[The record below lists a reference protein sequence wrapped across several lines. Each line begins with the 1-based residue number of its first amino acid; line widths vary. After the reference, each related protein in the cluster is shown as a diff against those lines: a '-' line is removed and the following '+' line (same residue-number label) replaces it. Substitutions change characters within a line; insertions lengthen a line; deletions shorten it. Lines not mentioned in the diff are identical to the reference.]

1 MPKKIQGSEEEGTR
15 KITGP
20 EKVAVLL
27 MSLGEEV
34 AAKVL
39 ANLDDREIQNIGN
52 YMCDLGDVDMGVMD
66 RINKDFYET
75 VQSGT
80 GGLGIGGMDF
90 LKTALMQALDPAKAT
105 EILNNITTP
114 GEEMG
119 GGLET
124 VRLLDPKII
133 SSFITNEHPQTA
145 AIILAHL
152 EPAIASTTI
161 RELPEENRMEVV
173 HRLATLER
181 VAPTVIRELD
191 EALQSEF
198 MTSGAVSGNK
208 LGGVE
213 VAAEVMGSLDRET
226 ETSILTA
233 MDEIDPEMADII
245 RNLRFT
251 FEDILKID
259 DAGIQLV
266 MKEINQEDLLL
277 GLKTAS
283 DELKEKLFNNMSER
297 ASLML
302 KEDLESLGPQ
312 KISDVEKAQQKVIAV
327 CKKLE
332 EEGKVAIGGGGDEL
346 V

>member
-1 MPKKIQGSEEEGTR
+1 MSR
-15 KITGP
+15 KLSGP
-20 EKVAVLL
+20 ERAAVLL
-27 MSLGEEV
+27 MNLGEEI

-39 ANLDDREIQNIGN
+39 VNLDDREIQNIGN
-52 YMCDLGDVDMGVMD
+52 YISDLGDVDLETMD
-66 RINKDFYET
+66 SINKDFYNMVE
-75 VQSGT
+75 SGI
-80 GGLGIGGMDF
+80 GGLGKGGMDF
-90 LKTALMQALDPAKAT
+90 LKSALMQALDPAKAT

-133 SSFITNEHPQTA
+133 SSFIVSEHPQTA

-152 EPAIASTTI
+152 DPPVASLTI
-161 RELPEENRMEVV
+161 RELPEENRMEII

-181 VAPTVIRELD
+181 VAPSVIRELD
-191 EALQSEF
+191 EALQAEF
-198 MTSGAVSGNK
+198 RTSGAVSGNK

-213 VAAEVMGSLDRET
+213 IAAEVMGSLDRET
-226 ETSILTA
+226 ETSILLA
-233 MDEIDPEMADII
+233 MDEVDLDLANEI

-259 DAGIQLV
+259 DNGIQML
-266 MKEINQEDLLL
+266 MKEINQEDLVI
-277 GLKTAS
+277 GLKTAT
-283 DELKEKLFNNMSER
+283 DELKEKLFSNMSER
-297 ASLML
+297 AGLMM
-302 KEDLESLGPQ
+302 KEDLESLGPK
-312 KISDVEKAQQKVIAV
+312 KISEVQKAQQKVIAV

-332 EEGKVAIGGGGDEL
+332 EDGKIVIGGGADEM

>member
-1 MPKKIQGSEEEGTR
+1 MSR
-15 KITGP
+15 KLSGP
-20 EKVAVLL
+20 ERAAVLL
-27 MSLGEEV
+27 MNLGEEI

-39 ANLDDREIQNIGN
+39 LNLDDREIQNIGN
-52 YMCDLGDVDMGVMD
+52 YISELGDVDLDTMD
-66 RINKDFYET
+66 SINQDFYNM
-75 VQSGT
+75 VQSGI
-80 GGLGIGGMDF
+80 GGLGKGGMDF
-90 LKTALMQALDPAKAT
+90 LKSALMQALDPAKAT

-133 SSFITNEHPQTA
+133 SSFIVNEHPQTA

-152 EPAIASTTI
+152 DPPVASLTI
-161 RELPEENRMEVV
+161 RELPEENRMEII

-181 VAPTVIRELD
+181 VAPSVIRELD
-191 EALQSEF
+191 EALQAEF
-198 MTSGAVSGNK
+198 RTSGAVSGNK

-213 VAAEVMGSLDRET
+213 IAAEVMGSLDRET
-226 ETSILTA
+226 ETSILMA
-233 MDEIDPEMADII
+233 LDEVDLDLANEI

-259 DAGIQLV
+259 DAGIQII
-266 MKEINQEDLLL
+266 MKEINQEDLLI
-277 GLKTAS
+277 GLKTAT
-283 DELKEKLFNNMSER
+283 DELKEKLFSNMSER
-297 ASLML
+297 AGLML
-302 KEDLESLGPQ
+302 KEDLESLGPK
-312 KISDVEKAQQKVIAV
+312 KISEVQKAQQKIIAV

-332 EEGKVAIGGGGDEL
+332 EDGKIVIGGGADEM

>member
-1 MPKKIQGSEEEGTR
+1 MSR
-15 KITGP
+15 KLSGP
-20 EKVAVLL
+20 ERAAVLL
-27 MSLGEEV
+27 MNLGEEI

-39 ANLDDREIQNIGN
+39 LNLDDREIQNIGN
-52 YMCDLGDVDMGVMD
+52 YISDLGDVDLDTMD
-66 RINKDFYET
+66 SINKDFYNMVE
-75 VQSGT
+75 SGI
-80 GGLGIGGMDF
+80 GGLGKGGMDF
-90 LKTALMQALDPAKAT
+90 LKSALMQALDPAKAT

-133 SSFITNEHPQTA
+133 SSFIVSEHPQTA

-152 EPAIASTTI
+152 DPPVASLTI
-161 RELPEENRMEVV
+161 RELPEESRMEIV

-181 VAPTVIRELD
+181 VAPSVIRELD
-191 EALQSEF
+191 EALQAEF
-198 MTSGAVSGNK
+198 RTSGAVSGNK

-213 VAAEVMGSLDRET
+213 IAAEVMGSLDRET
-226 ETSILTA
+226 ETSILIA
-233 MDEIDPEMADII
+233 MDEVDLDLANEI

-259 DAGIQLV
+259 DSGIQML
-266 MKEINQEDLLL
+266 MKEINQEDLVI
-277 GLKTAS
+277 GLKTAT
-283 DELKEKLFNNMSER
+283 DELKEKLFSNMSER
-297 ASLML
+297 AGLMM
-302 KEDLESLGPQ
+302 KEDLESLGPK
-312 KISDVEKAQQKVIAV
+312 KISEVQKAQQKVIAV

-332 EEGKVAIGGGGDEL
+332 EEGKIVIGGGADEM

>member
-1 MPKKIQGSEEEGTR
+1 MSR
-15 KITGP
+15 KLTGP
-20 EKVAVLL
+20 ERAAVLL
-27 MSLGEEV
+27 MNLGEDI

-39 ANLDDREIQNIGN
+39 VNLDDREIQNIGN
-52 YMCDLGDVDMGVMD
+52 YISELGDVDLETMD
-66 RINKDFYET
+66 STNKDFYNMVE
-75 VQSGT
+75 SGI
-80 GGLGIGGMDF
+80 GGLGKGGMDF
-90 LKTALMQALDPAKAT
+90 LKSALTQALDPAKAT

-152 EPAIASTTI
+152 DPPVASLTI
-161 RELPEENRMEVV
+161 RELPEENRMEIV

-181 VAPTVIRELD
+181 VAPSVIRELD
-191 EALQSEF
+191 EALQAEF
-198 MTSGAVSGNK
+198 RTSGAVSGNK

-213 VAAEVMGSLDRET
+213 IAAEVMGSLDRET
-226 ETSILTA
+226 ETSILMA
-233 MDEIDPEMADII
+233 LDEVDLDLSNEI

-259 DAGIQLV
+259 DAGIQQI
-266 MKEINQEDLLL
+266 MKEINQEDLVI
-277 GLKTAS
+277 GLKTAT
-283 DELKEKLFNNMSER
+283 DELKEKLFSNMSER
-297 ASLML
+297 AGLMM
-302 KEDLESLGPQ
+302 KEDLESLGPK
-312 KISDVEKAQQKVIAV
+312 KISEVQKAQHKVIDV

-332 EEGKVAIGGGGDEL
+332 EAGKLAMGGGADEM

>member
-1 MPKKIQGSEEEGTR
+1 MAERLS
-15 KITGP
+15 GP
-20 EKVAVLL
+20 ERAAVLL
-27 MSLGEEV
+27 ITLGEEA

-52 YMCDLGDVDMGVMD
+52 YMAALGNVDMSVMD
-66 RINKDFYET
+66 SINKEFYEMVET
-75 VQSGT
+75 GT
-80 GGLGIGGMDF
+80 GGLGIAGMDF

-124 VRLLDPKII
+124 VRLMDPKVIA
-133 SSFITNEHPQTA
+133 SFITNEHPQTA

-152 EPAIASTTI
+152 DPPVASLTI
-161 RELPEENRMEVV
+161 RELPEENRMEII

-181 VAPTVIRELD
+181 VAPSVIRELD
-191 EALQSEF
+191 EALQAEF
-198 MTSGAVSGNK
+198 RTSGAVSGNK

-213 VAAEVMGSLDRET
+213 IAAEVMGSLDRDT
-226 ETSILTA
+226 EMSILTA
-233 MDEIDPEMADII
+233 MDEVDLDLANEI

-259 DAGIQLV
+259 DNGIQML
-266 MKEINQEDLLL
+266 MKEINQEDLLI
-277 GLKTAS
+277 GLKTAT
-283 DELKEKLFNNMSER
+283 DELKEKLFSNMSER
-297 ASLML
+297 AGLML
-302 KEDLESLGPQ
+302 KEDLESLGPK
-312 KISDVEKAQQKVIAV
+312 KISEVQKAQQKVIAV

-332 EEGKVAIGGGGDEL
+332 EDGKIVIGGGGDEM

>member
-1 MPKKIQGSEEEGTR
+1 MASKL
-15 KITGP
+15 TGP
-20 EKVAVLL
+20 ERAAVLL
-27 MSLGEEV
+27 INLGEDI

-52 YMCDLGDVDMGVMD
+52 YMSALGDVDMSVMD
-66 RINKDFYET
+66 SINKEFYEM
-75 VQSGT
+75 VKSGT
-80 GGLGIGGMDF
+80 GGLGIAGMDF

-133 SSFITNEHPQTA
+133 SSFIVNEHPQTA

-152 EPAIASTTI
+152 DPPVASLTI
-161 RELPEENRMEVV
+161 RELPEEHRMEII

-181 VAPTVIRELD
+181 VAPSVIRELD
-191 EALQSEF
+191 EALQAEF
-198 MTSGAVSGNK
+198 RTSGAVSGNK

-213 VAAEVMGSLDRET
+213 VAAEVMGSLDRTT
-226 ETSILTA
+226 ETSILTS
-233 MDEIDPEMADII
+233 MDEVDPDLANEI

-259 DAGIQLV
+259 DNGIQMI
-266 MKEINQEDLLL
+266 MKEINQEDLLI
-277 GLKTAS
+277 GLKTAT
-283 DELKEKLFNNMSER
+283 DELKEKLFTNMSER
-297 ASLML
+297 AALMM
-302 KEDLESLGPQ
+302 KEDLESLGPT
-312 KISDVEKAQQKVIAV
+312 KISEVEKAQQKVIAV

-332 EEGKVAIGGGGDEL
+332 EDGKLVIGGGADDTL

>member
-1 MPKKIQGSEEEGTR
+1 MSR
-15 KITGP
+15 KLSGP
-20 EKVAVLL
+20 ERAAVLL
-27 MSLGEEV
+27 MNLGEEI

-39 ANLDDREIQNIGN
+39 LNLDDREIQNIGN
-52 YMCDLGDVDMGVMD
+52 YISELGDVDLDTMD
-66 RINKDFYET
+66 SINKDFYNM
-75 VQSGT
+75 VQSGI
-80 GGLGIGGMDF
+80 GGLGKGGMDF
-90 LKTALMQALDPAKAT
+90 LKSALMQALDPAKAT

-133 SSFITNEHPQTA
+133 SSFIVNEHPQTA

-152 EPAIASTTI
+152 DPPVASATI
-161 RELPEENRMEVV
+161 RELPEENRMEII

-181 VAPTVIRELD
+181 VAPSVIRELD
-191 EALQSEF
+191 EALQAEF
-198 MTSGAVSGNK
+198 RTSGAVSGNK

-213 VAAEVMGSLDRET
+213 IAAEVMGSLDRET

-233 MDEIDPEMADII
+233 MDDVDLDLANEI

-251 FEDILKID
+251 FEDILKIE
-259 DAGIQLV
+259 DAGIQMI
-266 MKEINQEDLLL
+266 MKEINQEDLVI
-277 GLKTAS
+277 GLKTAT
-283 DELKEKLFNNMSER
+283 DELKEKLFSNMSER
-297 ASLML
+297 AGLMM
-302 KEDLESLGPQ
+302 KEDLESLGPK
-312 KISDVEKAQQKVIAV
+312 KISEVQKAQQKVIAV

-332 EEGKVAIGGGGDEL
+332 EEGKIVIGGGADEM

>member
-1 MPKKIQGSEEEGTR
+1 MAR
-15 KITGP
+15 KLSGP
-20 EKVAVLL
+20 ERAAVLL
-27 MSLGEEV
+27 VNLGEEV

-52 YMCDLGDVDMGVMD
+52 YMSALGDVDMGTMD
-66 RINKDFYET
+66 SINKEFYNMVE
-75 VQSGT
+75 SGT
-80 GGLGIGGMDF
+80 GGLGVAGMDF

-133 SSFITNEHPQTA
+133 ASFIVNEHPQTA

-152 EPAIASTTI
+152 DPPVASLTV
-161 RELPEENRMEVV
+161 RELPEENRMEIV

-181 VAPTVIRELD
+181 VAPSVIRELD

-198 MTSGAVSGNK
+198 RTSGAVSGNK

-213 VAAEVMGSLDRET
+213 IAAEVMGSLDRTT

-233 MDEIDPEMADII
+233 MDEVDPDLANEI

-259 DAGIQLV
+259 DNGIQMI
-266 MKEINQEDLLL
+266 MKEINQEDLLI
-277 GLKTAS
+277 GLKTAT
-283 DELKEKLFNNMSER
+283 DELKEKLFTNMSER
-297 ASLML
+297 AALML
-302 KEDLESLGPQ
+302 KEDLESLGPT
-312 KISDVEKAQQKVIAV
+312 KISEVETAQQKVIAV
-327 CKKLE
+327 CKT
-332 EEGKVAIGGGGDEL
+332 
-346 V
+346 

>member
-1 MPKKIQGSEEEGTR
+1 MARILS
-15 KITGP
+15 GP
-20 EKVAVLL
+20 ERAAVLL
-27 MSLGEEV
+27 INLGEDI

-52 YMCDLGDVDMGVMD
+52 YMSALGDVDMSVMD
-66 RINKDFYET
+66 SINKEFYEM
-75 VQSGT
+75 VESGT
-80 GGLGIGGMDF
+80 GGLGIAGMDF

-133 SSFITNEHPQTA
+133 SSFIVNEHPQTA

-152 EPAIASTTI
+152 DPPVASLTI
-161 RELPEENRMEVV
+161 RELPEEHRMEII

-181 VAPTVIRELD
+181 VAPSVIRELD

-198 MTSGAVSGNK
+198 RTSGAVSGNK

-213 VAAEVMGSLDRET
+213 VAAEVMGSLDRTT
-226 ETSILTA
+226 ETSILTS
-233 MDEIDPEMADII
+233 MDEVDPDLANEI

-259 DAGIQLV
+259 DNGIQMI
-266 MKEINQEDLLL
+266 MKEINQEDLLI
-277 GLKTAS
+277 GLKTAT
-283 DELKEKLFNNMSER
+283 DELKEKLFTNMSER
-297 ASLML
+297 AALMM
-302 KEDLESLGPQ
+302 KEDLESLGPT
-312 KISDVEKAQQKVIAV
+312 KISEVEKAQQKVIAV

-332 EEGKVAIGGGGDEL
+332 EDGKLVIGGGADTL

>member
-1 MPKKIQGSEEEGTR
+1 MSR
-15 KITGP
+15 KLTGP
-20 EKVAVLL
+20 ERAAVLL
-27 MSLGEEV
+27 MNLGEEI

-39 ANLDDREIQNIGN
+39 LNLDDREIQNIGN
-52 YMCDLGDVDMGVMD
+52 YISELGDVDMDTMD
-66 RINKDFYET
+66 SINKDFYNMVE
-75 VQSGT
+75 SGI
-80 GGLGIGGMDF
+80 GGLGKGGMDF
-90 LKTALMQALDPAKAT
+90 LKSALMQALDPAKAT

-133 SSFITNEHPQTA
+133 ASFITNEHPQTA

-152 EPAIASTTI
+152 DPPVASSTI
-161 RELPEENRMEVV
+161 KELPEEKRMEII

-181 VAPTVIRELD
+181 VAPSAIRELD
-191 EALQSEF
+191 EALQAEF
-198 MTSGAVSGNK
+198 RTSGAVSGNK
-208 LGGVE
+208 LGGLE
-213 VAAEVMGSLDRET
+213 LAAEVMGSLDRDT
-226 ETSILTA
+226 EMSILTA
-233 MDEIDPEMADII
+233 MDEVDLDLANEI

-259 DAGIQLV
+259 DAGIQMV
-266 MKEINQEDLLL
+266 MKEINQEDLLI

-283 DELKEKLFNNMSER
+283 DELKEKLFSNMSER
-297 ASLML
+297 AGLMM
-302 KEDLESLGPQ
+302 KEDLESLGPK
-312 KISDVEKAQQKVIAV
+312 KISEVQKAQQKVIAV

-332 EEGKVAIGGGGDEL
+332 EEGKIVIGGGADEM

>member
-1 MPKKIQGSEEEGTR
+1 
-15 KITGP
+15 
-20 EKVAVLL
+20 
-27 MSLGEEV
+27 MS
-34 AAKVL
+34 A
-39 ANLDDREIQNIGN
+39 
-52 YMCDLGDVDMGVMD
+52 LGDVDLSVMD
-66 RINKDFYET
+66 MVNKEFYDLVE
-75 VQSGT
+75 SGG
-80 GGLGIGGMDF
+80 GGLGVGGVDF
-90 LKTALMQALDPAKAT
+90 LKTALMQAMDPAKAT

-133 SSFITNEHPQTA
+133 SSFVINEHPQTA

-152 EPAIASTTI
+152 DPPVASLTI

-181 VAPTVIRELD
+181 VAPAVIRDLD
-191 EALQSEF
+191 EALQAEF
-198 MTSGAVSGNK
+198 RTSGAVSGNK

-213 VAAEVMGSLDRET
+213 VAAAVMGSLDRTT
-226 ETSILTA
+226 ETTILTA
-233 MDEIDPEMADII
+233 MDEVDPDLANEI

-259 DAGIQLV
+259 DNGIQMI
-266 MKEINQEDLLL
+266 MKEINQEDLLIS
-277 GLKTAS
+277 LKTAT
-283 DELKEKLFNNMSER
+283 DDLKEKIFGNMSER
-297 ASLML
+297 AALML
-302 KEDLESLGPQ
+302 KEDLESLGPTKISEVEKGQQ
-312 KISDVEKAQQKVIAV
+312 KIIAV

-332 EEGKVAIGGGGDEL
+332 EDGKLIIGGGADTL

>member
-1 MPKKIQGSEEEGTR
+1 MAR
-15 KITGP
+15 KLSGP
-20 EKVAVLL
+20 ERAAVLL
-27 MSLGEEV
+27 VNLGEEI

-52 YMCDLGDVDMGVMD
+52 YMSALGDVDMGTMD
-66 RINKDFYET
+66 SINKEFYNMVE
-75 VQSGT
+75 SGT
-80 GGLGIGGMDF
+80 GGLGVAGMDF

-133 SSFITNEHPQTA
+133 ASFIVNEHPQTA

-152 EPAIASTTI
+152 DPPVASLTV
-161 RELPEENRMEVV
+161 RELPEENRMEIV

-181 VAPTVIRELD
+181 VAPSVIRELD

-198 MTSGAVSGNK
+198 RTSGAVSGNK

-213 VAAEVMGSLDRET
+213 IAAEVMGSLDRTT

-233 MDEIDPEMADII
+233 MDEVDPDLANEI

-259 DAGIQLV
+259 DNGIQMI
-266 MKEINQEDLLL
+266 MKEINQEDLLI
-277 GLKTAS
+277 GLKTAT
-283 DELKEKLFNNMSER
+283 DELKEKLFTNMSER
-297 ASLML
+297 AALML
-302 KEDLESLGPQ
+302 KEDLESLGPT
-312 KISDVEKAQQKVIAV
+312 KISEVETAQQKVIAV

-332 EEGKVAIGGGGDEL
+332 EDGKLVIGGGAEQM

>member
-1 MPKKIQGSEEEGTR
+1 MSR
-15 KITGP
+15 KLSGP
-20 EKVAVLL
+20 ERAAVLL
-27 MSLGEEV
+27 MNLGEEI

-39 ANLDDREIQNIGN
+39 LNLDDREIQNIGN
-52 YMCDLGDVDMGVMD
+52 YISDLGDVDLDTMD
-66 RINKDFYET
+66 SINKDFYNMVE
-75 VQSGT
+75 SGI
-80 GGLGIGGMDF
+80 GGLGKGGMDF
-90 LKTALMQALDPAKAT
+90 LKSALMQALDPAKAT

-133 SSFITNEHPQTA
+133 SSFIVSEHPQTA

-152 EPAIASTTI
+152 DPPVASLTI
-161 RELPEENRMEVV
+161 RELPEENRMEIV

-181 VAPTVIRELD
+181 VAPSVIRELD
-191 EALQSEF
+191 EALQAEF
-198 MTSGAVSGNK
+198 RTSGAVSGNK

-213 VAAEVMGSLDRET
+213 IAAEVMGSLDRDT
-226 ETSILTA
+226 EMSILTA
-233 MDEIDPEMADII
+233 MDEVDLDLANEI

-259 DAGIQLV
+259 DNGIQML
-266 MKEINQEDLLL
+266 MKEINQEDLLI
-277 GLKTAS
+277 GLKTAT
-283 DELKEKLFNNMSER
+283 DELKEKLFSNMSER
-297 ASLML
+297 AGLMM
-302 KEDLESLGPQ
+302 KEDLESLGPK
-312 KISDVEKAQQKVIAV
+312 KISEVQKAQQKVIAV

-332 EEGKVAIGGGGDEL
+332 EEGKIVIGGGGDEM

>member
-1 MPKKIQGSEEEGTR
+1 MSRELS
-15 KITGP
+15 GP
-20 EKVAVLL
+20 ERAAVLL
-27 MSLGEEV
+27 MNLGEEI

-39 ANLDDREIQNIGN
+39 LNLDDREIQNIGN
-52 YMCDLGDVDMGVMD
+52 YISELGDVDLETMD
-66 RINKDFYET
+66 SINKDFYNMVE
-75 VQSGT
+75 SGI
-80 GGLGIGGMDF
+80 GGLGKGGMDF
-90 LKTALMQALDPAKAT
+90 LKSALMQALDPAKAT

-133 SSFITNEHPQTA
+133 SSFIVNEHPQTA

-152 EPAIASTTI
+152 DPPVASSTI
-161 RELPEENRMEVV
+161 QELPEANRMEII

-181 VAPTVIRELD
+181 VAPSAIRELD
-191 EALQSEF
+191 EALQAEF
-198 MTSGAVSGNK
+198 RTLGGVFGNK

-213 VAAEVMGSLDRET
+213 IAAEVMGSLDRET
-226 ETSILTA
+226 EMSILIA
-233 MDEIDPEMADII
+233 MDEVDLDLANEI

-259 DAGIQLV
+259 DAGIQQI
-266 MKEINQEDLLL
+266 MKEINQEDLVI
-277 GLKTAS
+277 GLKTAT
-283 DELKEKLFNNMSER
+283 DELKEKLFSNMSER
-297 ASLML
+297 AGLMM
-302 KEDLESLGPQ
+302 KEDLESLGPK
-312 KISDVEKAQQKVIAV
+312 KISEVQKAQQKVIAV

-332 EEGKVAIGGGGDEL
+332 EEGKIVVGGGADEM